1 MGKTRGQQNTSEK
14 RGEQVEIA
22 GIEKR
27 RRQSRRRR
35 WERRRERAKEERR
48 GRRQYVKL
56 QSKAKRS

>member
-22 GIEKR
+22 GIKKR

-35 WERRRERAKEERR
+35 WERRRERKKSGGE
-48 GRRQYVKL
+48 GDNM
-56 QSKAKRS
+56 